1 MARLRSSRLQQ
12 QIRFCTASDGVRL
25 AYATHGSGPPLVRAG
40 HWLTH
45 LEFDWESPIWRHW
58 LRELARGHTVLRYD
72 QRGCGLSD
80 RSTERLS
87 LDVFVGDL
95 EAVVDAA
102 GLERFA
108 LLGVSGGGAVAI
120 SYAVHHPERVTH
132 LVLYGAYARGRL
144 KRGLTPAQREEVELL
159 QSLIRVGWGRDDPI
173 FRRVFT
179 TLFVPGANE
188 QEMDWYDE
196 LQRASATPEDAE
208 RLREASSGIE
218 VTDLL
223 PSVSAPTLVAHARNE
238 SAVPFAEGRL
248 LAAGIPG
255 ATFLPLEG
263 RNHIL
268 LAEEPA
274 WPAFL
279 TGMRE
284 FLGTAERPAAPD
296 LEDLSAR
303 EREVLELVA
312 AGLSNE
318 EIAERLVLSVR
329 TVERH
334 LSNIYAKLRVS
345 GKAARAAV
353 AARFSALRE

>member
-1 MARLRSSRLQQ
+1 LQQ

-25 AYATHGSGPPLVRAG
+25 AYATHGRGPPLVRAG

-58 LRELARGHTVLRYD
+58 LRELARGHTVVRYD

-80 RSTERLS
+80 RNAERLS
-87 LDVFVGDL
+87 LDVFVDDL
-95 EAVVDAA
+95 ETVVDAA

-120 SYAVHHPERVTH
+120 SYAVRHPERVTH

-144 KRGLTPAQREEVELL
+144 KRGLTTAQREEVELL

-179 TLFVPGANE
+179 TLFVPAATE
-188 QEMDWYDE
+188 QQMDWYDE

-208 RLREASSGIE
+208 RLREASSGID

-223 PSVSAPTLVAHARNE
+223 PLVTTPTLVAHARDE

-248 LAAGIPG
+248 LAAGIRG
-255 ATFLPLEG
+255 ARFLPLEG

-279 TGMRE
+279 TGLRG
-284 FLGTAERPAAPD
+284 FLGTAEAPTAPD
-296 LEDLSAR
+296 LEDLSGR

-318 EIAERLVLSVR
+318 EIGERLVLSVR

-334 LSNIYAKLRVS
+334 LSNIYAKLGVS

-353 AARFSALRE
+353 AARFSTLRQ